1 MSRTR
6 AKPVPAA
13 LPTVDEWFASQ
24 GRIPFAFQREVWSAY
39 RAGESGLI
47 HAPTGTG
54 KTLAAFLG
62 PVQEAVAEG
71 ATAKDTSIRVLW
83 ITPLRALASD
93 TTASLQAATDG
104 MGLSWV
110 VGTRTADTKASA
122 RAKQRSRLPPVL
134 VTTPESLCLFLTR
147 EESRGTFA
155 ELRCVVVDEWHELLA
170 SKRGVQVEL
179 ALARLRRWIPGLRT
193 WGLSATLGNIN
204 TARETLLGH
213 GNSGRAIQG
222 LLSKETVIDSVLP
235 STIDRFS
242 WAGHLGLSMLPQV
255 VAEIDRSASCLVFT
269 NTRSQT
275 ELWYQAI
282 LAARPD
288 WAAQMALHHGS
299 LDRGVREYVEHAV
312 ADGKLRCVVCTS
324 SLDLG
329 VDFSPV
335 DHVLQIGSPKGVARL
350 IQRAGRS
357 GHRPGGVSR
366 VTFVPTHAL
375 ELIEVAAARSAAT
388 AGLIEGRDPVEK
400 PLDVLAQHAVTV
412 ALGGGFTEADLL
424 EEVRT
429 TRAYRDLSP
438 AEWLWV
444 LDFVTRGGESLR
456 AYPDFHRVTVES
468 GVYRVT
474 DIRVARR
481 HRMSLGTIVSDA
493 VVQVRFLRGGR
504 LGTIEETFAARLKP
518 GDTFLFAGRLLEFI
532 RLYEMTVWVKISRK
546 KTGNQVPRWQGSR
559 MPLSTEL
566 SAGVRAQIDAA
577 RLGRYDG
584 PEMNAVRPV
593 LELQAR
599 RSRLPASDEV
609 LIERLQTREGHH
621 IFVYPFEGRLVHE
634 GLSALMAWRLSR
646 LATITFTMAVNDY
659 GFELLS
665 AQRAPLDDALVAG
678 LFSPTGLADDIVAS
692 LNAGE
697 MARRQ
702 FREIARVAG
711 LVSDGMPGARQS
723 AKQVHVSSG
732 LLYTVFREHD
742 PGNLLLKQADREVLE
757 RQLEHSRLLKT
768 LQRIQ
773 ESLCVVIDL
782 DRATPLG
789 FPLMV
794 ERVRNAL
801 GSEALTDRVKRMTM
815 ELERE

>member
-62 PVQEAVAEG
+62 PVQEAVAER
-71 ATAKDTSIRVLW
+71 ATAKDTPIRVLW

-122 RAKQRSRLPPVL
+122 RVKQRSRLPPVL

-213 GNSGRAIQG
+213 GNSGRAIRG
-222 LLSKETVIDSVLP
+222 LLSKETIIDSVLP
-235 STIDRFS
+235 ATIDRFS

-366 VTFVPTHAL
+366 VTFVPTNAL

-456 AYPDFHRVTVES
+456 AYPDYHRVTVEG

-474 DIRVARR
+474 DARVARR

-532 RLYEMTVWVKISRK
+532 RLHEMTVWVKISRK

-566 SAGVRAQIDAA
+566 SASVRAQIDAA

-599 RSRLPASDEV
+599 RSRLPATDEV

-634 GLSALMAWRLSR
+634 GLSALTAWRLSR

-723 AKQVHVSSG
+723 AKQVHVSSS

-773 ESLCVVIDL
+773 ESRCVVIDL

-801 GSEALTDRVKRMTM
+801 GSEALADRVKRMTM